1 MRSPGCLS
9 ITVDFILKA
18 RVLFFFRLSVA
29 LYFPLS
35 CSHNC
40 LSQTQS
46 SGPTPSSPFRLNPGD
61 VQLASTNSTVNN
73 PTASGE
79 TSPSSW
85 ESLTGSTNDPMAQSN
100 VGQRIAA
107 TNSTSSVVSKVHD
120 KPFNTKTDYGPQ
132 VGWGLRSSFGL
143 ALQQSISTTT
153 ANGNL
158 YQSVYFNPGA
168 RFDLE
173 AFYNVTNGFYF
184 GMESGLIYNS
194 LSNTYPLFSDAQKIG
209 NGAFYQVPVLIN
221 LRFQIPNRGPIR
233 GYCTGGVGGVWDY
246 LTTSVTMPG
255 QQSLTYS
262 QHQWNYAFQLGF
274 GVQYNLMPGLDLDTS
289 FKTFITP
296 NPLLFS
302 DGTSQVKASY
312 NYALEIGLVYRF

>member
-1 MRSPGCLS
+1 ML
-9 ITVDFILKA
+9 FQLE
-18 RVLFFFRLSVA
+18 VLFGLIGA
-29 LYFPLS
+29 LLCFS
-35 CSHNC
+35 ECM
-40 LSQTQS
+40 SQEQS
-46 SGPTPSSPFRLNPGD
+46 SGSTFTSPFRVNPGD
-61 VQLASTNSTVNN
+61 VQLTSMNSNTDN
-73 PTASGE
+73 PAANGV
-79 TSPSSW
+79 TSSNSW
-85 ESLTGSTNDPMAQSN
+85 ESLTGSPNDPMVKPN
-100 VGQRIAA
+100 LGPGITA
-107 TNSTSSVVSKVHD
+107 TNATSPLMTNSKD
-120 KPFNTKTDYGPQ
+120 KTIDTKSGYGPQ
-132 VGWGLRSSFGL
+132 VGWGIRSSFGL

-184 GMESGLIYNS
+184 GLESGLIYNP
-194 LSNTYPLFSDAQKIG
+194 LSNTYPLFPDVQKIG

-255 QQSLTYS
+255 QQPLTYS

-274 GVQYNLMPGLDLDTS
+274 GVQYNLLPGLDLDTS

-312 NYALEIGLVYRF
+312 NYALEIGLAYRF